1 MVNNLVVYSL
11 SCQPS
16 RWIYQPC
23 KASLSGL
30 QLLLIRLARTRIRLA
45 FQRIS
50 CISDWQWQLRCKV
63 IATPHSVPLGQ
74 RTRRQARLAFAEPQ
88 PAVAVASSLQR
99 QRYEKIGGRAK
110 FQSKIR
116 HFWGVFFVLILQEN
130 QKGYKLARI
139 GHLDFWTLDVL
150 VIFIFTNGKN
160 TYI

>member
-63 IATPHSVPLGQ
+63 N
-74 RTRRQARLAFAEPQ
+74 AE
-88 PAVAVASSLQR
+88 ASSLGLR
-99 QRYEKIGGRAK
+99 WAVARSRRCIFIATAKLRKFGGRAN

-130 QKGYKLARI
+130 QKGVDYAIMIYDLWLFADFYFYKRKEYL
-139 GHLDFWTLDVL
+139 
-150 VIFIFTNGKN
+150 
-160 TYI
+160 YIIYIIYKY